1 MQPGRFVRDRG
12 AQASEGFAVLAV
24 LVGAM
29 WIVELINALDGQR
42 LDGDGIIARRLNG
55 LPGILS
61 APFIHASF
69 GHLIANTIPFV
80 ILGMV
85 IALAGAAQ
93 LICVTVIVA
102 LVSGLGAWLLTSTGT
117 STIGASG
124 IVFGYAAFL
133 IARGA
138 FTRSALQILVGVVV
152 ALLFGAA
159 LIWSLIPHSGIS
171 WQDHLFGAVGGVLA
185 AAGLGGRR
193 GDAARAG

>member
-1 MQPGRFVRDRG
+1 M
-12 AQASEGFAVLAV
+12 LAV

-29 WIVELINALDGQR
+29 WIVEVINALDGQR

-159 LIWSLIPHSGIS
+159 LILSLIPHSGIS

-185 AAGLGGRR
+185 AAGLEGRR